1 MNIRELIEKLS
12 EIEEWYGDIEVRA
25 AFQPNYPLVTDIQ
38 ELTTVIED
46 DEPTLFIALGD
57 GEDYGTKRMWDGDVV
72 TLGEDDDE

>member
-1 MNIRELIEKLS
+1 MTLTELIEKLS
-12 EIEEWYGDIEVRA
+12 EIEEFYGDIEVRA